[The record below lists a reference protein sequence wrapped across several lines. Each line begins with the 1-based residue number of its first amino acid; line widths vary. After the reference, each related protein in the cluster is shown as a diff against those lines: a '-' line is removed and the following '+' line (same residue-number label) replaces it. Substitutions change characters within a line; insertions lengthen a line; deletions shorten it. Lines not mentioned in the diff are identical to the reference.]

1 MDRRYAQ
8 TRFYNGAPA
17 RESPGARREAL
28 VRRYLGEAR
37 QQAHRSQSYGGSTGG
52 AASAGGAAAAGEV
65 QRSRGDLVK
74 DARKVFQEQGS
85 GRLGAR
91 TNLEVVRGF
100 RPDPLAGARPGLDPP
115 R

>member
-1 MDRRYAQ
+1 VDRRYAQ

-17 RESPGARREAL
+17 SDSPGERREAL

-37 QQAHRSQSYGGSTGG
+37 QRAHRGQSYGGSTGG
-52 AASAGGAAAAGEV
+52 NSSAGAVQGEV

-85 GRLGAR
+85 GSLGAR
-91 TNLEVVRGF
+91 ATLAAVRGF